1 VKVAL
6 RLLLLLG
13 FAALGLFVFREVP
26 RNVGLVY
33 AIDDPSAVRRVDVE
47 IRKADAAVRH
57 AEFRFPAGAP
67 AQFRHDV
74 KLADGEYR
82 VEVQVWRVAGAPGRA
97 AVPLAV
103 AESGPVVLAIHDR
116 PIRSD

>member
-26 RNVGLVY
+26 RSVGLVY
-33 AIDDPSAVRRVDVE
+33 AIDDAPTVHRVVVEIFRGNGAVRQ
-47 IRKADAAVRH
+47 

-67 AQFRHDV
+67 AQLRHDV
-74 KLADGEYR
+74 KLPDGAYR
-82 VEVQVWRVAGAPGRA
+82 VVVRVWRPDGVPRRA
-97 AVPLAV
+97 ALPVTV
-103 AESGPVVLAIHDR
+103 TESGPVILAVHDAAEVN
-116 PIRSD
+116 D